1 METVTPRLIDDLG
14 RRLNYLR
21 ISITDRCNLNCVYC
35 MPRERLEKLKHRDIL
50 TYEEI
55 FRLVT
60 IAAKLGVDKIRL
72 TGGEPMVRSG
82 FCDFLASLTSISGL
96 KDISLTTNGIFLKDK
111 IQEIKSAGIRRIN
124 ISLDTLN
131 REKFKTITGYD
142 GFNRVWKG
150 IEHAQEAGFHP
161 IKLNMVVMK
170 GMNDDEVADMAR
182 LSLRFPFH
190 IRFIEYMPIGLT
202 NHTVPFTHISNAE
215 VKKSL
220 EKVGNLIQV
229 PRGLMDGPTV
239 RYAFENAPGEIGF
252 ISPLTNHFCQT
263 CNRLRLTANGTLR
276 PCLLSDKEVDIK
288 GSLRDGAS
296 DRELARIFLKTAHK
310 KPHNHQVTCEKTDW
324 SYSGEM
330 SAIGG

>member
-1 METVTPRLIDDLG
+1 MLVDRFG
-14 RRLNYLR
+14 RHITYLR
-21 ISITDRCNLNCVYC
+21 VSVTDRCNLRCVYC
-35 MPRERLEKLKHRDIL
+35 MPVEGISWQAHDSIL
-50 TYEEI
+50 SYEEI
-55 FRLVT
+55 AQIVRL
-60 IAAKLGVDKIRL
+60 AAKNGVREIRL
-72 TGGEPMVRSG
+72 TGGEPLVRKDLADLVAMV
-82 FCDFLASLTSISGL
+82 SIIPGIE
-96 KDISLTTNGIFLKDK
+96 DISLTTNGIFLKDR

-131 REKFKTITGYD
+131 REKFKIITGYD
-142 GFNRVWKG
+142 GFDRVWEG
-150 IEHAQEAGFHP
+150 IERAQEAGFHP
-161 IKLNMVVMK
+161 IKINMVVMK

-202 NHTVPFTHISNAE
+202 NHTVSFTHISNAA

-220 EKVGNLIQV
+220 ENVGNLIQV

-239 RYAFENAPGEIGF
+239 RYAFEGAPGEIGF

-288 GSLRDGAS
+288 GPLRDGAS

>member
-1 METVTPRLIDDLG
+1 METVSSRLIDDLG

-21 ISITDRCNLNCVYC
+21 ISVTDRCNLNCVYC
-35 MPRERLEKLKHRDIL
+35 MPRERLEKLRHRDIL

-55 FRLVT
+55 FRLVS
-60 IAAKLGVDKIRL
+60 ISAKLGVDKIRL

-82 FCDFLASLTSISGL
+82 FCDFLSSLTSISGL
-96 KDISLTTNGIFLKDK
+96 KDISLTTNGIFLRDK
-111 IQEIKSAGIRRIN
+111 IQKIKDAGIKRIN

-142 GFNRVWKG
+142 GFDRVWQG
-150 IEHAQEAGFHP
+150 IERARDIGFHP
-161 IKLNMVVMK
+161 IKINMVVMK
-170 GMNDDEVADMAR
+170 GMNDDEVADMAG

-202 NHTVPFTHISNAE
+202 NHTVPFTHISNAD

-229 PRGLMDGPTV
+229 PRSRMDGPTV
-239 RYAFENAPGEIGF
+239 RYKFEGAPGEIGF

-263 CNRLRLTANGTLR
+263 CNRLRLTANGKLR
-276 PCLLSDKEVDIK
+276 PCLLSEKEVDIK
-288 GSLRDGAS
+288 GPLRNGAS
-296 DRELARIFLKTAHK
+296 DRELAGIFLKTAHK
-310 KPHNHQVTCEKTDW
+310 KPSNHQVSCEKTAW

>member
-1 METVTPRLIDDLG
+1 METVSSRLIDDLG
-14 RRLNYLR
+14 RHLNYLR

-35 MPRERLEKLKHRDIL
+35 MPQERLEKLKHHDIL

-55 FRLVT
+55 FRLVS
-60 IAAKLGVDKIRL
+60 ISVNLGVDKIRL

-82 FCDFLASLTSISGL
+82 FCDFLSSLTSISGL
-96 KDISLTTNGIFLKDK
+96 KDISLTTNGILLKNK
-111 IQEIKSAGIRRIN
+111 IQKIKSAGIRRIN

-142 GFNRVWKG
+142 GFEQVWEG
-150 IEHAQEAGFHP
+150 IELALDIGFHP
-161 IKLNMVVMK
+161 IKINMVVMK
-170 GMNDDEVADMAR
+170 GINDDEVADMAG

-202 NHTVPFTHISNAE
+202 NHTVPFSYISNAD

-220 EKVGNLIQV
+220 ERVGKLIQV
-229 PRGLMDGPTV
+229 PRARMDGPTV
-239 RYAFENAPGEIGF
+239 RYTFEGAPGEIGF

-263 CNRLRLTANGTLR
+263 CNRLRLTASGKLR
-276 PCLLSDKEVDIK
+276 PCLLSDQEADIK
-288 GSLRDGAS
+288 GPLRDGAS

-310 KPHNHQVTCEKTDW
+310 KPHSHQVSCEKTTW
-324 SYSGEM
+324 SYSREM